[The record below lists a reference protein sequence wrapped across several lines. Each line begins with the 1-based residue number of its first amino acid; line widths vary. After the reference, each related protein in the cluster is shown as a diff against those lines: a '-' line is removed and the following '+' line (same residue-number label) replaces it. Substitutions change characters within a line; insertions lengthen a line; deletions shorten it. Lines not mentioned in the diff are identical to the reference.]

1 MTALKMPH
9 DISKRLNWTVTL
21 TLLFSSR
28 ISCNLVKPWQTACL
42 RLPLMSALTDWERKT
57 DKERDKERDKHKQKW
72 HSGSKKS
79 LGQKDV
85 RDGSRDWDGKKE
97 EKRTQ
102 RLEDGESQSRRVRL
116 ADGSKERQ
124 RRYQWLSRETKWHC
138 VLRLAVRRCPSGLRF
153 FITAPD
159 NTSPNPRLSLP
170 PLTSQ
175 KTQIT
180 LPIQHFPRCL
190 LHSEDHPCKSTVPN
204 EWLV

>member
-42 RLPLMSALTDWERKT
+42 RLPLMSALADWERKT

-85 RDGSRDWDGKKE
+85 RDGSRDWDGKKRKKEAEIGRWSEPEQESETGRWKQGETETLPMALQRNKVTLCVKTSSE
-97 EKRTQ
+97 EV
-102 RLEDGESQSRRVRL
+102 S
-116 ADGSKERQ
+116 
-124 RRYQWLSRETKWHC
+124 
-138 VLRLAVRRCPSGLRF
+138 LRLA
-153 FITAPD
+153 I
-159 NTSPNPRLSLP
+159 
-170 PLTSQ
+170 
-175 KTQIT
+175 
-180 LPIQHFPRCL
+180 
-190 LHSEDHPCKSTVPN
+190 LHYCT
-204 EWLV
+204 W